1 VKSQRAGD
9 RVMEGMKTFLTNRLK
24 LTVNETKSAVA
35 RTSRIDFLSFIFSG
49 TRIIWSD
56 KAYREFR
63 RRVKQYTGRSWRVS
77 MKYRLNKLA
86 QYLRGWMGYFGISEY
101 YREIPEIDGWIRRRI
116 RLCYW
121 KQWRWCRTKIK
132 NLLRLG
138 TQLGTAIRAGMN
150 RSGPWAMSRR
160 LAAQTGLTNQCLK
173 EQGLLSVKE
182 LWVKIHYPATAR

>member
-1 VKSQRAGD
+1 
-9 RVMEGMKTFLTNRLK
+9 MKTFLTSKLK
-24 LTVNETKSAVA
+24 LTVNETKSSVA
-35 RTSRIDFLSFIFSG
+35 RTSRIDFLGFIFSG

-101 YREIPEIDGWIRRRI
+101 YHDIPEIDGWIRRRV
-116 RLCYW
+116 RMCHW
-121 KQWRWCRTKIK
+121 KQWRLCRTKIRE
-132 NLLRLG
+132 LLKLG
-138 TQLGTAIRAGMN
+138 TNIHTAIRAGLS

-160 LAAQTGLTNQCLK
+160 LATHTGLTNQQLK